1 MKNESKGAEAV
12 LPEPATERAMVQAV
26 IDERRK
32 ELISGFSR
40 FWDLKRYNTEADYA
54 KTITRT
60 FPLVSTDVEKKD
72 IYVEAGFTVVYH
84 SIPVGCP

>member
-1 MKNESKGAEAV
+1 
-12 LPEPATERAMVQAV
+12 MVQAV

-40 FWDLKRYNTEADYA
+40 FWDLKRYNTEADTQDNHPY
-54 KTITRT
+54 
-60 FPLVSTDVEKKD
+60 FPAGIYGCREKD